1 VIVLDTH
8 AWIWLVSA
16 PQLLSRPAHA
26 AIDSAEVIGV
36 SAMSAFE
43 IATKAVR
50 GHLDLD
56 RPIRTWID
64 HASTRDRIELL
75 VVTPRICVTAALLA
89 DVGFHGDPAD
99 RLIAASAIESR
110 APLVTKDG
118 LIRRWSKRTGRVS
131 TVW

>member
-1 VIVLDTH
+1 
-8 AWIWLVSA
+8 
-16 PQLLSRPAHA
+16 
-26 AIDSAEVIGV
+26 
-36 SAMSAFE
+36 MSAFE

-50 GHLDLD
+50 GYLDLD

-118 LIRRWSKRTGRVS
+118 LIRRWSERTGRVS

>member
-16 PQLLSRPAHA
+16 PQLLSRPAQA

-50 GHLDLD
+50 GYLDLD

-118 LIRRWSKRTGRVS
+118 LIRRWSERTGRVS